1 MKNIVMLSAILA
13 VVSVPAA
20 AVQKCVALGSGTT
33 CAGPGGLSRPPTGKA
48 DWSLT
53 CRTNSKSVAVSGIG
67 VCSSVSGRTASP
79 VSSGNLTTTTAC
91 ISSSSCPLSGD
102 AVYCYCRMVSPALS
116 QWVAIELAFE
126 SESLCLQNCAAT
138 CYQYLIDD
146 QSVRTALFSTS
157 TLSD

>member
-20 AVQKCVALGSGTT
+20 AVQKCVALGSSTT
-33 CAGPGGLSRPPTGKA
+33 CTAPGGLSRPPTGKA

-53 CRTNSKSVAVSGIG
+53 CRTNRESVTVKGIG
-67 VCSSVSGRTASP
+67 VCSSVRGTTSSP
-79 VSSGNLTTTTAC
+79 VSSLTTSTC
-91 ISSSSCPLSGD
+91 ISSPSCPASGD

-116 QWVAIELAFE
+116 QWVALQMAFT
-126 SESLCLQNCAAT
+126 SESTCLQNCAAT
-138 CYQYLIDD
+138 CYQHLIDD
-146 QSVRTALFSTS
+146 QTVRTALFSTS

>member
-33 CAGPGGLSRPPTGKA
+33 CEAPGGLSRPPTGKA

-53 CRTNSKSVAVSGIG
+53 CRTNSTSVTVKGIG
-67 VCSSVSGRTASP
+67 VCSPVSGTTSSP
-79 VSSGNLTTTTAC
+79 VDSLTTSTC
-91 ISSSSCPLSGD
+91 ISSSSCPAGD

-116 QWVAIELAFE
+116 QWVALQMAFA
-126 SESLCLQNCAAT
+126 SESTCLQNCAST
-138 CYQYLIDD
+138 CYQSLIDD
-146 QSVRTALFSTS
+146 RAVRTALFSTS

>member
-20 AVQKCVALGSGTT
+20 AVQKCVALGSRTT
-33 CAGPGGLSRPPTGKA
+33 CAAPGGLSRPPTGKA
-48 DWSLT
+48 DWELT
-53 CRTNSKSVAVSGIG
+53 CTTNRESVTVKGIG
-67 VCSSVSGRTASP
+67 VCSPVMGTTSSP
-79 VSSGNLTTTTAC
+79 VSLLTTSTC
-91 ISSSSCPLSGD
+91 ISGQCPAEGD

-116 QWVAIELAFE
+116 QWVGLQMGFA
-126 SESLCLQNCAAT
+126 SESTRLQNCAAT

>member
-33 CAGPGGLSRPPTGKA
+33 CTAPGGLSKPPTGIA

-53 CRTNSKSVAVSGIG
+53 CRTNSTSVTVNGIG
-67 VCSSVSGRTASP
+67 VCAGQV
-79 VSSGNLTTTTAC
+79 GNTTTPLDSLT
-91 ISSSSCPLSGD
+91 ISTCFSTGQCPAEGE
-102 AVYCYCRMVSPALS
+102 AVNCWCRMLSPALS
-116 QWVAIELAFE
+116 QWVYSGLRYRSE
-126 SESLCLQNCAAT
+126 SECVNQCAST
-138 CYQYLIDD
+138 CYQYLIDK
-146 QSVRTALFSTS
+146 QALRNTLFGTS

>member
-33 CAGPGGLSRPPTGKA
+33 CTAPGGLSRPPTGKA

-53 CRTNSKSVAVSGIG
+53 CTTRGTSVTVNGIG
-67 VCSSVSGRTASP
+67 VCAGQV
-79 VSSGNLTTTTAC
+79 GNSTPLVDSLT
-91 ISSSSCPLSGD
+91 ISTCFSTGSCPAEGE
-102 AVYCYCRMVSPALS
+102 AVNCWCRMLSPALS
-116 QWVAIELAFE
+116 QWVYSGLSYRSE
-126 SESLCLQNCAAT
+126 SECVNHCAST
-138 CYQYLIDD
+138 CYQYLIDK
-146 QSVRTALFSTS
+146 QAFRNRLFGTS

>member
-33 CAGPGGLSRPPTGKA
+33 CEAPGGLSRPPTGKA

-53 CRTNSKSVAVSGIG
+53 CTTSGKSVTVNGIG
-67 VCSSVSGRTASP
+67 VCAGQV
-79 VSSGNLTTTTAC
+79 GNSTPLDSLT
-91 ISSSSCPLSGD
+91 ISTCFSTGSCPASGD

-116 QWVAIELAFE
+116 QWVYSGLVYRSE
-126 SESLCLQNCAAT
+126 SECENYCAST
-138 CYQYLIDD
+138 CYQYLIDK
-146 QSVRTALFSTS
+146 QALRNTLFGTS

>member
-33 CAGPGGLSRPPTGKA
+33 CEAPGGLSRPPTGKA

-53 CRTNSKSVAVSGIG
+53 CTTSGKSVAVSGIG
-67 VCSSVSGRTASP
+67 VCSSVMGTTSSP
-79 VSSGNLTTTTAC
+79 VSSLTTSTC
-91 ISSSSCPLSGD
+91 ISSSSCQSGD

-116 QWVAIELAFE
+116 QWVGLQMAFA
-126 SESLCLQNCAAT
+126 SESTCLQNCAST

-146 QSVRTALFSTS
+146 RAVRTALFSTS

>member
-33 CAGPGGLSRPPTGKA
+33 CTAPGGVSRPPTGKA

-53 CRTNSKSVAVSGIG
+53 CRTNSTSVTVNGIG
-67 VCSSVSGRTASP
+67 VCAGQV
-79 VSSGNLTTTTAC
+79 GNSTPLDSLT
-91 ISSSSCPLSGD
+91 ISTCFSTGSCPAEGE
-102 AVYCYCRMVSPALS
+102 AVNCWCRMLSPALS
-116 QWVAIELAFE
+116 QWMHSGLAHTTE
-126 SESLCLQNCAAT
+126 YDCMYNCAAE
-138 CYQYLIDD
+138 CYQYIINEQIL
-146 QSVRTALFSTS
+146 RTALFSTS

>member
-20 AVQKCVALGSGTT
+20 AVQKCVALGSSTT
-33 CAGPGGLSRPPTGKA
+33 CTAPGGLSRPPTGKA

-53 CRTNSKSVAVSGIG
+53 CTTSGKSVAVSGIG
-67 VCSSVSGRTASP
+67 VCSATRGTTSSP
-79 VSSGNLTTTTAC
+79 VSSLTTSTC
-91 ISSSSCPLSGD
+91 ISSSSCPASGD

-116 QWVAIELAFE
+116 QWVALQMAFA
-126 SESLCLQNCAAT
+126 SESTCLQNCAST
-138 CYQYLIDD
+138 CYQHLIDD
-146 QSVRTALFSTS
+146 RTVRTALFSTS

>member
-20 AVQKCVALGSGTT
+20 AVQKCVALGSRTT
-33 CAGPGGLSRPPTGKA
+33 CAATGGLSRPPTGKA

-53 CRTNSKSVAVSGIG
+53 CTTNGTSVAVSGIG
-67 VCSSVSGRTASP
+67 ICSSVRGTTASP
-79 VSSGNLTTTTAC
+79 VSSGDLTTSTC
-91 ISSSSCPLSGD
+91 ISAHSCPLSGD

-116 QWVAIELAFE
+116 QWVAIELAFN

-146 QSVRTALFSTS
+146 RTVRTALFSTS

>member
-33 CAGPGGLSRPPTGKA
+33 CAATGKLSNPPTGKA
-48 DWSLT
+48 DWELT
-53 CRTNSKSVAVSGIG
+53 CTTNRESVTVKGIG
-67 VCSSVSGRTASP
+67 VCSSVRGTTSSP
-79 VSSGNLTTTTAC
+79 VDSLTTSTCFSTGQ
-91 ISSSSCPLSGD
+91 CPASGD

-116 QWVAIELAFE
+116 QWVALQMAFA
-126 SESLCLQNCAAT
+126 SESTCLQNCAST
-138 CYQYLIDD
+138 CYQNLIDD
-146 QSVRTALFSTS
+146 RAVRTALFSTS

>member
-20 AVQKCVALGSGTT
+20 AVQKCVALGRGTT
-33 CAGPGGLSRPPTGKA
+33 CEAPGGLSRPPTGKA

-53 CRTNSKSVAVSGIG
+53 CTTNSTSVTVNGIG
-67 VCSSVSGRTASP
+67 VCAGQV
-79 VSSGNLTTTTAC
+79 GNSTPLDSLT
-91 ISSSSCPLSGD
+91 ISTCFSTGSCPASGD

-116 QWVAIELAFE
+116 QWVALQMAFA
-126 SESLCLQNCAAT
+126 SESTCLQNCAST
-138 CYQYLIDD
+138 CHQNLIDD
-146 QSVRTALFSTS
+146 RAVRTALFHTS

>member
-20 AVQKCVALGSGTT
+20 AVQKCVALGSDTT
-33 CAGPGGLSRPPTGKA
+33 CAAPGKLSQPPTGKA
-48 DWSLT
+48 DWELT
-53 CRTNSKSVAVSGIG
+53 CTTNRESVTVKGIG
-67 VCSSVSGRTASP
+67 VCSAQRGTTSSP
-79 VSSGNLTTTTAC
+79 VDLLPTSTC
-91 ISSSSCPLSGD
+91 ISAGSCPAGD

-116 QWVAIELAFE
+116 QWVAIQMAFA
-126 SESLCLQNCAAT
+126 SESTCLQNCAST

-146 QSVRTALFSTS
+146 RAVRTALFSTS

>member
-33 CAGPGGLSRPPTGKA
+33 CEAPGGLSRPPTGKA

-53 CRTNSKSVAVSGIG
+53 CTTNSTSVTVNGIG
-67 VCSSVSGRTASP
+67 VCAGQV
-79 VSSGNLTTTTAC
+79 GNSTPLDSLT
-91 ISSSSCPLSGD
+91 ISTCFSTGSCPASGD

-116 QWVAIELAFE
+116 QWVYSGLVYRSE
-126 SESLCLQNCAAT
+126 SECVNYCAST
-138 CYQYLIDD
+138 CYQYLIDK
-146 QSVRTALFSTS
+146 QALRNTLFGTS